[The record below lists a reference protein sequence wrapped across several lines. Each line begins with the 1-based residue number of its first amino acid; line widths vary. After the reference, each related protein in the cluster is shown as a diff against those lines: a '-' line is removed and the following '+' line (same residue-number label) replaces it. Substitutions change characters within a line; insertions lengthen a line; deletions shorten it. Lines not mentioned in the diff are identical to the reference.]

1 MRMNDEHKACTEKQ
15 ERVLY
20 KIGFFAQMNHIT
32 VKTLRFY
39 ESEGLLIPAYV
50 DDESG
55 YRYYTMDQMSVI
67 HQITALKKAGF
78 TLEDI
83 KRIRNGGNQENFI
96 ANKKAEVMEK
106 IAELTRQLA
115 ILDSYLTKKNA
126 TLDNPVLVKTLP
138 EVIVA
143 SVETRIDTYDDL
155 FTVMPDMGALMEE
168 AGCVCAKPEYCFT
181 QYLESGYKEE
191 KILIQTCEAV
201 TEMKEDLDQLH
212 FQILPEVEAACIF
225 HKGSYDRFP
234 ESYATIL
241 QFIEDNGY
249 EITGNIR
256 ENYVDGIWNT
266 DSSEQWLSEIQI
278 PVRKRG

>member
-15 ERVLY
+15 DRVLY

-50 DDESG
+50 DNESG

-67 HQITALKKAGF
+67 HQITALKQAGF
-78 TLEDI
+78 TLDDI
-83 KRIRNGGNQENFI
+83 KRIRNGGNQESFI

-115 ILDSYLTKKNA
+115 VLDSYMTKKNA

>member
-15 ERVLY
+15 DRVLY

-50 DDESG
+50 DNESG

-67 HQITALKKAGF
+67 HQITALKQAGF

-83 KRIRNGGNQENFI
+83 KRIRNGGNQESFI

-201 TEMKEDLDQLH
+201 TEMKEDLDNLH
-212 FQILPEVEAACIF
+212 FQKLPEVEAACIF

-249 EITGNIR
+249 EIAGNIR
-256 ENYVDGIWNT
+256 ENYIDGIWNT